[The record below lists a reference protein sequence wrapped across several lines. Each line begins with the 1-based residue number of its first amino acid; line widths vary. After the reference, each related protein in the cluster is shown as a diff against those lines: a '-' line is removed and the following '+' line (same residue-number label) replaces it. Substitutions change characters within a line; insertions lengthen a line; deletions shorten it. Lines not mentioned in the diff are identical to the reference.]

1 MKLGFVFFINLVF
14 DCLDISRGSFMTYSV
29 PQVTI
34 AGLVG
39 QEIELPCM
47 VDAAKCGEL
56 HSIKWYRESTRIFV
70 FSESANIA
78 KSEGDFTDS
87 LAETNMAKDKAR
99 ENQKEKFGHVKTA
112 MRHLLL
118 TLFKVGL
125 RY

>member
-1 MKLGFVFFINLVF
+1 MFE
-14 DCLDISRGSFMTYSV
+14 SFSTRPKATAKKFYQLKFAGV

-78 KSEGDFTDS
+78 KSEGDFTDRWVS
-87 LAETNMAKDKAR
+87 R
-99 ENQKEKFGHVKTA
+99 SFHRFGSA
-112 MRHLLL
+112 L
-118 TLFKVGL
+118 
-125 RY
+125 Y